1 LAAEIGG
8 KGGAIGA
15 PPLPAAPLAG
25 DGVMGRSRN
34 LERRTQATYLAM
46 LAPALL
52 LLLASLY
59 PFLTGLY
66 TALTNRKLYLP
77 DAEFVGIG
85 NFQLLA
91 DTPLF
96 WTALGNTLI
105 YTVLAVLL
113 QIPLGMAIAL
123 LLDIPSRLQ
132 SLMRTALVL
141 PLLIPAVVAGLMW
154 KTMMQPQSGILNWLL
169 GLVGLP
175 PQLWLTD
182 PSTAMVSVVLID
194 TWLFT
199 PLATIILLA
208 ELQSVPQ
215 DAIEAARIDGASAW
229 RTFTDIRLPWLM
241 PHIVLVALF
250 RVADSLKALDI
261 IYATTR
267 GGPLD
272 ATRTLHIMAYEEAY
286 RWSNL
291 GTAMAIVFVL
301 WLLCYLVSG
310 TLLGLWQRQERGAYA

>member
-1 LAAEIGG
+1 
-8 KGGAIGA
+8 
-15 PPLPAAPLAG
+15 
-25 DGVMGRSRN
+25 M
-34 LERRTQATYLAM
+34 TYLAM

-77 DAEFVGIG
+77 DAEFTGLA
-85 NFQLLA
+85 NFQTLA
-91 DTPLF
+91 ATPLF
-96 WTALGNTLI
+96 WTALTNTFV
-105 YTVLAVLL
+105 YTALAVLIQL
-113 QIPLGMAIAL
+113 PLGMAIAL
-123 LLDIPSRLQ
+123 LFDIPSRLQ
-132 SLMRTALVL
+132 SFMRTALVL
-141 PLLIPAVVAGLMW
+141 PLLIPPVVAGLMW

-169 GLVGLP
+169 TRVGLP

-182 PSTAMVSVVLID
+182 PSTAMLSVVLID

-208 ELQSVPQ
+208 GLQSVPE
-215 DAIEAARIDGASAW
+215 DTIEAARMDGANAW
-229 RTFTDIRLPWLM
+229 QVFRDIRLPWLV

-250 RVADSLKALDI
+250 RVADSLKAMDI

-291 GTAMAIVFVL
+291 GMAMAIVFVL
-301 WLLCYLVSG
+301 WLICYLFSG
-310 TLLGLWQRQERGAYA
+310 ALLGIWQRQERTAHA